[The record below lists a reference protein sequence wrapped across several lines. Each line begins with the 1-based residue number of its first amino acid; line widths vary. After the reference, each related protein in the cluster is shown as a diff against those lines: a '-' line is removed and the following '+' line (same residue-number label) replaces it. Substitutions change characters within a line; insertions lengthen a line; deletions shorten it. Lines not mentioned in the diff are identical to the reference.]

1 MKKTLTTLTILAFM
15 LAAGSALAGAKLQI
29 NDEAYIDFG
38 YRLQAYLTHMDTNLD
53 PEPDSGYETMRDFS
67 LRRAR
72 LRVKGVINDR
82 ISVFMQSD
90 VSGKDMQMIDAFV
103 TYKADPWAQ
112 FIMGRNMA
120 PSSRQATTSSGALMA
135 MDRPGLVY
143 KALNWGT
150 RYKYGFNA
158 NTYAGT
164 GIDGGDDTVRDNGL
178 TLFGSGPLGENGNL
192 KYYAGIYNGGDTW
205 GVDGNDKDHLA
216 FRAQYNL
223 WDAEGGYY
231 NSSTYL
237 GKKKTL
243 GIGFSY
249 DMQDEVATDGVTGDP
264 VGYALMSADVFLELP
279 NAAGNALTAEFGYNA
294 LDFDDAAGSEMYAG
308 SGFYGQA
315 GYYLA
320 SGFQPWVMYE
330 MWGSDADENGAGQT
344 PGDFTTLRAGVTYY
358 FEGHNANIK
367 LGFET
372 FSPDVPMTIDGVEED
387 SINSITL
394 GFFTNY

>member
-15 LAAGSALAGAKLQI
+15 LAAGSALAGAKLEI

-38 YRLQAYLTHMDTNLD
+38 YRLQSYLTHMDTDLNPAED
-53 PEPDSGYETMRDFS
+53 GMETSRDFV

-72 LRVKGVINDR
+72 LRVKGVINDK
-82 ISVFMQSD
+82 ISIFLQSD
-90 VSGKDMQMIDAFV
+90 VSGKNMQMIDAFV
-103 TYKADPWAQ
+103 TYKADPWVQ
-112 FIMGRNMA
+112 FLMGRNMA

-135 MDRPGLVY
+135 IDRPGLVY

-158 NTYAGT
+158 TNFAATT
-164 GIDGGDDTVRDNGL
+164 GIDAGDDTVRDNGL
-178 TLFGSGPLGENGNL
+178 TLFGTGDMGDNGHL
-192 KYYAGIYNGGDTW
+192 KYYAGMYNGGDTS
-205 GVDGNDKDHLA
+205 GVDGNDKDHMA
-216 FRAQYNL
+216 FRVQYNL
-223 WDAEGGYY
+223 WDAEAGYY
-231 NSSTYL
+231 NNSTYL

-249 DMQDEVATDGVTGDP
+249 DMQDEVGTDGASGDP
-264 VGYALMSADVFLELP
+264 FGYALMSADLFLELP
-279 NAAGNALTAEFGYNA
+279 SAAGNALTAEFGYSA
-294 LDFDDAAGSEMYAG
+294 LDFDDAAGSEMYTG

-344 PGDFTTLRAGVTYY
+344 PGDFTTLRAGVT
-358 FEGHNANIK
+358 
-367 LGFET
+367 
-372 FSPDVPMTIDGVEED
+372 
-387 SINSITL
+387 
-394 GFFTNY
+394 